1 MGYFN
6 RHNLLDHWSF
16 NALMTFLSF
25 FTLVQLLEP
34 HSLEVA
40 QVLHS
45 LSYPFLLKQ
54 SSHQLIMVISII
66 ITCKWLHYGIE
77 ILFLLCSLS
86 IQLLLLLNIQYFT
99 IDNELLPPN
108 SLT

>member
-1 MGYFN
+1 
-6 RHNLLDHWSF
+6 
-16 NALMTFLSF
+16 
-25 FTLVQLLEP
+25 
-34 HSLEVA
+34 
-40 QVLHS
+40 
-45 LSYPFLLKQ
+45 
-54 SSHQLIMVISII
+54 MVISII
-66 ITCKWLHYGIE
+66 ITCKWLHYGIK